1 MSSINQAT
9 HESRLVYY
17 HGLKL
22 RIPSMPNYKYRVIA
36 ADEDGA
42 VHAFEGMPE
51 FNDYRGAWVAS
62 SSLDSGPFDCWAN
75 YIAIDRNWKFSIV
88 IIPPENF
95 GCLDDMLHLLYS
107 LNLLHEVKAIDD
119 ATFRDSSDI
128 VIRKQRF
135 PHDIEPSTIDYIIN
149 HSPYRFADM
158 QIRMLKKKVQDSI
171 AYEGGL

>member
-1 MSSINQAT
+1 MMSINHAT
-9 HESRLVYY
+9 HEHSKLVYY
-17 HGLKL
+17 HGLRL
-22 RIPSMPNYKYRVIA
+22 RIPSMPNYRYRIIA
-36 ADEDGA
+36 ADEDGS

-51 FNDYRGAWVAS
+51 FDA
-62 SSLDSGPFDCWAN
+62 SGPEPYDCYAN

-88 IIPPENF
+88 VIPPENF

-135 PHDIEPSTIDYIIN
+135 PHDIEPSTIDYIIK
-149 HSPYRFADM
+149 HSPYRFADA
-158 QIRMLKKKVQDSI
+158 QVRMMKKKVQDSI
-171 AYEGGL
+171 AYGGGL

>member
-1 MSSINQAT
+1 MMSINHAT
-9 HESRLVYY
+9 HEHNRLVYY
-17 HGLKL
+17 HGLSL
-22 RIPSMPNYKYRVIA
+22 RIPSMPDYRYRVLA
-36 ADEDGA
+36 ADEDGS
-42 VHAFEGMPE
+42 VHAFTSMPE
-51 FNDYRGAWVAS
+51 FDDYRGVWVAS
-62 SSLDSGPFDCWAN
+62 SGPEPYDCYAN

-88 IIPPENF
+88 VIPPENF

-119 ATFRDSSDI
+119 TTFRDSSDI

-158 QIRMLKKKVQDSI
+158 QVRMMTKKVQDSI
-171 AYEGGL
+171 AHGGSI